1 MQLFGIMCDDSI
13 NKYKEKIP
21 LSTMCILRSSAAG
34 FAEQNGR
41 NAELKRPE
49 CGLVTTG
56 ANS

>member
-1 MQLFGIMCDDSI
+1 MVALFFVLAKTLFCTF
-13 NKYKEKIP
+13 EV
-21 LSTMCILRSSAAG
+21 CILRNQAAG

-49 CGLVTTG
+49 CGLVTAG